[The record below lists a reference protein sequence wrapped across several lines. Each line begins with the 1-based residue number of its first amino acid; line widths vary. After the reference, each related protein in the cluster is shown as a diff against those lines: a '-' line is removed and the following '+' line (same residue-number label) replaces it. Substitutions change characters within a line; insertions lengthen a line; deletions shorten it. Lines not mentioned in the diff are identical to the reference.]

1 MKDLTTI
8 CIKTSEVY
16 AKHAR
21 YEVEVAKTSE
31 VCQCGGGLASPLGTR
46 RLSLARRG
54 VLGNCP
60 LPPSPKRRRARNLGK
75 VNIELE

>member
-16 AKHAR
+16 EKHAR

-31 VCQCGGGLASPLGTR
+31 VCQCGGG
-46 RLSLARRG
+46 
-54 VLGNCP
+54 CP
-60 LPPSPKRRRARNLGK
+60 LRG
-75 VNIELE
+75 